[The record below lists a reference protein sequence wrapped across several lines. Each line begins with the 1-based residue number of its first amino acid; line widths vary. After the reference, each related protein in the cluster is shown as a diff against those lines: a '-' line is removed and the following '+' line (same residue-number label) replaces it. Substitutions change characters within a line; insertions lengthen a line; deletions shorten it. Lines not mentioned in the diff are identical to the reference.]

1 MLIRAC
7 CFCRSN
13 DGASENLESAAYMV
27 FFVCRLRPRILVDV
41 SSVDTITT
49 VLGFRISMPIMV
61 SPTAH
66 HKLAHPE
73 GGLNFFSCMNP
84 WVVLVI
90 ASQMISVW

>member
-1 MLIRAC
+1 MMEQLKTWKLLLIW
-7 CFCRSN
+7 
-13 DGASENLESAAYMV
+13 

-41 SSVDTITT
+41 SSVDTSTT

-73 GGLNFFSCMNP
+73 GGLNYFFLYESLGCLGDCITDDFS
-84 WVVLVI
+84 LVI
-90 ASQMISVW
+90 AP